1 VNEPALPASV
11 LATFPDF
18 TSRVGII
25 FGALRE
31 IIGRRFLHDPR
42 FFAIVIPLC
51 RRLTQVRL
59 RIERMLAR
67 LAAGKPAQRR
77 SPTPSPPPPVDT
89 TPADTTPADAMP
101 AEAPPTEA
109 TPDVARPR
117 IPTGPAWLLN
127 AIGHEV
133 AGQGSQLE
141 ALLAEPAVAEL
152 LARTPAL
159 AQLLHPVRRMLGIAR
174 LPSERRRPR
183 QPRLRRARP
192 KLASPRRESLPAWL
206 QGRPACASLQPLPWM
221 VEKKRRS

>member
-1 VNEPALPASV
+1 MNEPALPASV

-42 FFAIVIPLC
+42 FFAIVNPLC
-51 RRLTQVRL
+51 HRLTQVRL

-77 SPTPSPPPPVDT
+77 SPLGRSPTPSPPPP
-89 TPADTTPADAMP
+89 ADTTPA
-101 AEAPPTEA
+101 EA
-109 TPDVARPR
+109 TPAGAPPAIVRPR
-117 IPTGPAWLLN
+117 IPSSPAWLLK

-141 ALLAEPAVAEL
+141 ALLAEPEVAEL

-159 AQLLHPVRRMLGIAR
+159 AQLLQPVRRMLGIAR

-183 QPRLRRARP
+183 KPRKPRLRRARP
-192 KLASPRRESLPAWL
+192 RLPSPKREQLPAWL
-206 QGRPACASLQPLPWM
+206 QGRPPTASLQPLPWM